1 MKKTQRR
8 VQVAV
13 LAAAA
18 VAAATVLLPGNA
30 VAAKPPQVQ
39 TTIEVVAEG
48 LDTPRGLIYDRA
60 NGRVLVAEAGQI
72 VGNDGPCAAGN
83 GGVIYCYGET
93 GAVFEYSIA
102 TGAQQRI
109 ATGLPSLKVQNNSD
123 VLGVHDLS
131 LRNGVLTGVFGL
143 SGSKGSGPWPFRDT
157 LVALGAPNA
166 AKLATAST
174 IGLGHGNVTV
184 VGDLALFE
192 DTYNPDGRR
201 IDSDPYGVFAD
212 SMGNS
217 IVADAAGNDILRVTP
232 SGQVQMVVNLPPR
245 NVGGDP
251 DYESVP
257 TSVKQGP
264 DGALYISELTGYP
277 YRLGT
282 ARILR
287 WTPGQT
293 NATVYAEGFTN
304 IIDFTFDNRDRLVV
318 LEIAKNSMTSPVDGV
333 TGRLV
338 RVERNGSHTELASTG
353 LEHPGGVAADGDNI
367 FYVTNRTTSQGDE
380 GQLLKLTVNG

>member
-18 VAAATVLLPGNA
+18 VTAATVLLPGSA
-30 VAAKPPQVQ
+30 VAAPKPAIQ

-48 LDTPRGLIYDRA
+48 LDTPRGLIYDRQ
-60 NGRVLVAEAGQI
+60 NRRVLVAEAGQI

-93 GAVFEYSIA
+93 GAIFQYSTS

-123 VLGVHDLS
+123 VLGLHDLDVH
-131 LRNGVLTGVFGL
+131 NGQITGVFGL

-166 AKLATAST
+166 AKLATASR

-184 VGDLALFE
+184 LGDAALFE
-192 DTYNPDGRR
+192 DTYNPDGKR
-201 IDSDPYGVFAD
+201 IDSDPYGVFVD
-212 SMGNS
+212 SSGS
-217 IVADAAGNDILRVTP
+217 TIVADAAGNDILRARN
-232 SGQVQMVVNLPPR
+232 GQVDLVVYLPPR
-245 NVGGDP
+245 NFGGDP

-257 TSVKQGP
+257 TSVTQGP

-277 YRLGT
+277 YHVGA

-287 WTPGQT
+287 WVPGQT
-293 NATVYAEGFTN
+293 EATVYAEGFTN
-304 IIDFTFDNRDRLVV
+304 IIDFTFDDRDRLVV
-318 LEIAKNSMTSPVDGV
+318 LEIAKYSLTSPTDGI

-338 RVERNGSHTELASTG
+338 RVARNGSHTELASTG
-353 LEHPGGVAADGDNI
+353 LENPGGVAAAGNNTY
-367 FYVTNRTTSQGDE
+367 YVTNRTTSQGDE
-380 GQLLKLTVNG
+380 GQLLKLTVSG